1 MNTFVSV
8 DIFVAPAPSQLSR
21 GHPAL
26 ASGGGTP
33 PRQPPGR
40 RRYKDVAFHPTCG
53 SSIRLLVIVLAT
65 LIVRMP
71 ASAAPQTTSAQAA
84 YEQALGL
91 LQNGKND
98 EALAVI
104 DGAIA
109 AGARDPSL
117 YNLKGLA
124 ESGLGHN
131 EEAEKSFR
139 TVIRLAPKSA
149 MGYTNLGVLFS
160 GAGRHEDAATAF
172 RQAQA
177 LDPKNFTALLGLGTS
192 LEALRKHAEAVVYL
206 QRAWNIRPADF
217 QAGYELALALRD
229 AKQSAAAKK
238 FVNQIAAP
246 QDPESAVKYYSLA
259 GVVAEDLK
267 EFGAAS
273 ESYRRAYAINPGSYE
288 IYVALLRSTLSAGT
302 SPAKES
308 LPSPPE
314 NLSAPQNLA
323 LGVLF
328 SSGGA
333 YEQAIPRFEE
343 ALRLDASN
351 EPATMNLALAYKNV
365 GKTPAA
371 IDLVRGAVKERPS
384 AALYNLLGGLDE
396 ESGEYVEA
404 VQSFQR
410 AVELD
415 PSNEQYYFDLGMEYL
430 SHFTFGPAAEVYHV
444 GTQKF
449 PRSARQYLGLAFSHY
464 AVREY
469 TEAADAFTTAL
480 EIDPESPAVFQAWK
494 TVLSFLAPKD
504 WEGLLPRLDRLE
516 AAHPQNPE
524 LAFGYGA
531 ALFRLE
537 VSKGQEGGL
546 DRPQTFLERSVRLQ
560 PNFPEAHLELGG
572 LYAARKQDQ
581 KAVVEYLESIR
592 QDPKSDIAHYRLG
605 QVYRDMNKLDLAKQE
620 LARYQELSR
629 LHQEELKESRSAVKQ
644 FVLSQGAKP
653 SE

>member
-1 MNTFVSV
+1 LNFSSRTNGGLIPLVLVVLTTFIGTV
-8 DIFVAPAPSQLSR
+8 PSS
-21 GHPAL
+21 
-26 ASGGGTP
+26 AS
-33 PRQPPGR
+33 
-40 RRYKDVAFHPTCG
+40 
-53 SSIRLLVIVLAT
+53 
-65 LIVRMP
+65 
-71 ASAAPQTTSAQAA
+71 PQTASAQAA
-84 YEQALGL
+84 YEQAFGL

-98 EALAVI
+98 EALTVI

-109 AGARDPSL
+109 AGASDPSL

-124 ESGLGHN
+124 NSELGHD

-149 MGYTNLGVLFS
+149 MGYANLGVLLS
-160 GAGRHEDAATAF
+160 KVGRHEDAATAF
-172 RQAQA
+172 REAQT
-177 LDPKNFTALLGLGTS
+177 LEPQNFTALLGLGTS
-192 LEALRKHAEAVVYL
+192 LEALHKHAEAAVYL
-206 QRAWNIRPADF
+206 QRAWNVRPGDF
-217 QAGYELALALRD
+217 QAGYELALALRED
-229 AKQSAAAKK
+229 KQSATAKK
-238 FVNQIAAP
+238 FMNQIAAP
-246 QDPESAVKYYSLA
+246 QDRESAVKYYSLA

-273 ESYRRAYAINPGSYE
+273 EFYRRAYAINPGSYE
-288 IYVALLRSTLSAGT
+288 IYVALVRSILSAGT
-302 SPAKES
+302 APPKEVV
-308 LPSPPE
+308 PSPPE
-314 NLSAPQNLA
+314 NLSAPQNLTLA
-323 LGVLF
+323 VLL

-343 ALRLDASN
+343 ALRLDATN
-351 EPATMNLALAYKNV
+351 DAATVNLALAYKNV

-371 IDLVRGAVKERPS
+371 IDLIRRTVKERPS
-384 AALYNLLGGLDE
+384 AVLYNMLAGLDE

-415 PSNEQYYFDLGMEYL
+415 PNNERYYFDLGMEYL
-430 SHFTFGPAAEVYHV
+430 SHFTFVPAAEVYRV

-449 PRSARQYLGLAFSHY
+449 PRSSRQYLGLAFSHY

-504 WEGLLPRLDRLE
+504 WEGLLPRLDRMV
-516 AAHPQNPE
+516 AAHPQNAE
-524 LAFGYGA
+524 LVFGYGV
-531 ALFRLE
+531 ALFRGE
-537 VSKGQEGGL
+537 VSKGQEGVL
-546 DRPQTFLERSVRLQ
+546 DRPQTLLEKSVRLQ
-560 PNFPEAHLELGG
+560 PSFAEAHLELGA

-581 KAVVEYLESIR
+581 KAVVEYLEAIR
-592 QDPKSDIAHYRLG
+592 QDPRSDIAHYRLG
-605 QVYRDMNKLDLAKQE
+605 QVYRDMNKLELATQE
-620 LARYQELSR
+620 LDRYQELSR

-644 FVLSQGAKP
+644 FILSQGAKS